1 MTTTTHIPRLDHS
14 VDITNVWLGELAAA
28 LGTDD
33 RQHAYRIL
41 RSFLHTLRDGLSVG
55 ESADLVAQLPIVLRG
70 VYFQDWQPHRYPRR
84 YRNQSAFLRR
94 FAEEARL
101 ENEADVQ
108 FAAIAALG
116 ELSRHVSI
124 GEVGDLMR
132 VMPPDVCEILSGLK
146 VQSSS

>member
-1 MTTTTHIPRLDHS
+1 MTTTTHIPKLDHS
-14 VDITNVWLGELAAA
+14 VDITNVWLAELAAS

-41 RSFLHTLRDGLSVG
+41 RAFLHTLRDGLSVG

-70 VYFQDWQPHRYPRR
+70 VYFQNWQPHRRPRR
-84 YRNQSAFLRR
+84 YHDRCAFLRR
-94 FAEEARL
+94 FAEEAGL

-108 FAAIAALG
+108 YAAATALG
-116 ELSRHVSI
+116 ELSRHVSV

-132 VMPPDVCEILSGLK
+132 VLPPDVRELLAGLT
-146 VQSSS
+146 VHASS